1 MRVIAGMGITY
12 VIYEDLGK
20 WIDEVNVL
28 TCYPGGGG
36 GIIADKKQVSYI
48 LGLGQ

>member
-1 MRVIAGMGITY
+1 MGITY

-28 TCYPGGGG
+28 TCYPGGGV
-36 GIIADKKQVSYI
+36 IAGKGNRY
-48 LGLGQ
+48 LTF